1 MQWTQEQQPIIHSTA
16 DKLLV
21 QALPVPAKPPHWW
34 ATPHN
39 TPR

>member
-21 QALPVPAKPPHWW
+21 YASTITPVILI
-34 ATPHN
+34 
-39 TPR
+39 